1 MTDDILYP
9 GLGHNR
15 MTDDILYSGLTD
27 EDIKVISEVWNS
39 EDSGILALIKA
50 GKLDP
55 KKDFVRGDFR
65 GWPLAGQDI
74 RGIDF
79 TGSDLRGTGINRAI
93 RDETTILTDAIL
105 DDLPPPGRRSAFEH
119 LEDRRAQ
126 ASAWNYH
133 WHAGV
138 HLAFGHKL
146 FLIFVRFVTGS
157 IVVKESIVRDLEES
171 GITDFMILNL
181 YSQWDVL
188 IRVWADENSVKRL
201 EERFVKNPEISK
213 LNPPSLIEIADVVH
227 FPEKGKYPSLN
238 AVRATLV
245 NMETAHLKDA
255 QQKGKSSDY
264 FQKLK
269 STGIIL
275 DNETRFV
282 ANRVQFFSSVN
293 CARDVPEHLRE
304 SLLNVVERLKQIR
317 SKSVYFPLHGRTLAI
332 VKGQAQPSQYYA
344 IHEFLSQLTTQFEM
358 ILRFHVET
366 ETMLVANQYDRYSC
380 VINFDHAR
388 RDPTLANSAPAESIV
403 EGGEGDRTEFKST
416 LRTNLRTG
424 ERDTKMD
431 LEVLKTIAA
440 FVNSHGGRLV
450 IGVSDDGKPIG
461 LDADK
466 FESEDR
472 MNRHLA
478 SLIRDRIGSEH
489 IDYIRFRFSDYEGK
503 RVFIVECDRGRI
515 PVYVKDGN
523 QDRFFMRTGSA
534 TTELTGSR
542 LTQYVASHFKAT

>member
-1 MTDDILYP
+1 MTDDTLF
-9 GLGHNR
+9 
-15 MTDDILYSGLTD
+15 SGLTD

-79 TGSDLRGTGINRAI
+79 TGSDLRGTGINLAI

-105 DDLPPPGRRSAFEH
+105 DDFPPPNRRPA
-119 LEDRRAQ
+119 LEDLENRQAQ
-126 ASAWNYH
+126 ASSWNYH

-146 FLIFVRFVTGS
+146 FLIFVRFVSGS
-157 IVVKESIVRDLEES
+157 IMVKESIVRDLEES
-171 GITDFMILNL
+171 GITDFMIMNL

-188 IRVWADENSVKRL
+188 IRVWADESSMKRL
-201 EERFVKNPEISK
+201 EERFAKNPEIFQFNFK
-213 LNPPSLIEIADVVH
+213 PPIEIADVVH
-227 FPEKGKYPSLN
+227 FPEKGRYPSRKTVG
-238 AVRATLV
+238 AVLV
-245 NMETAHLKDA
+245 DMETAHLKDA
-255 QQKGKSSDY
+255 QQKGTRSNY

-269 STGIIL
+269 SAGLIL

-282 ANRVQFFSSVN
+282 ANRIQFFISVN
-293 CARDVPEHLRE
+293 CARDVPDHLRD
-304 SLLNVVERLKQIR
+304 SLLNVIERLKQVR

-332 VKGQAQPSQYYA
+332 VKGQVPPTQYYA
-344 IHEFLSQLTTQFEM
+344 IHEFLRQLTTQFET

-366 ETMLVANQYDRYSC
+366 ETMLVANQYDRFSC
-380 VINFDHAR
+380 TINFDYAR
-388 RDPTLANSAPAESIV
+388 RDPSLTNAVPALAII
-403 EGGEGDRTEFKST
+403 EGGEGDRTEFKAT

-424 ERDTKMD
+424 ERDSKMD
-431 LEVLKTIAA
+431 LEVVKTIAA
-440 FVNSHGGRLV
+440 FVNSQGGRLV
-450 IGVSDDGKPIG
+450 IGVGDDGKAIG
-461 LDADK
+461 LDVDK

-472 MNRHLA
+472 ANRHLA

-489 IDYIRFRFSDYEGK
+489 IDYIRYRFSDYEGK
-503 RVFIVECDRGRI
+503 RVLIVECDRGRSPI
-515 PVYVKDGN
+515 YVKDGN
-523 QDRFFMRTGSA
+523 QDRFYMRTGAA
-534 TTELTGSR
+534 TTELTGRR
-542 LTQYVASHFKAT
+542 LTEYVASHFKST

>member
-9 GLGHNR
+9 GLA
-15 MTDDILYSGLTD
+15 D

-39 EDSGILALIKA
+39 EDSGILALIKV

-55 KKDFVRGDFR
+55 KKDFVKGDFR
-65 GWPLAGQDI
+65 GWPLAGEDV

-105 DDLPPPGRRSAFEH
+105 DDLPSPDRRPAFED
-119 LEDRRAQ
+119 LENRQAQ
-126 ASAWNYH
+126 ASAWAYH

-146 FLIFVRFVTGS
+146 FLIFVRFVARS
-157 IVVKESIVRDLEES
+157 IMVKESIVRDLEES
-171 GITDFMILNL
+171 GVTDFMILNL

-188 IRVWADENSVKRL
+188 IRVWADESSVKRL
-201 EERFVKNPEISK
+201 EERFAKNPEISQ
-213 LNPPSLIEIADVVH
+213 LNLKQPIEIADVVH
-227 FPEKGKYPSLN
+227 FPDKGRYPSLKT
-238 AVRATLV
+238 VRATLA

-255 QQKGKSSDY
+255 QQKAKRSNY

-269 STGIIL
+269 SAGLIL

-282 ANRVQFFSSVN
+282 VNRIQFFILVN
-293 CARDVPEHLRE
+293 CARDVPEHLRN
-304 SLLNVVERLKQIR
+304 SLLNVVEKLKQVR

-344 IHEFLSQLTTQFEM
+344 IHEFLTQLTTQFET

-366 ETMLVANQYDRYSC
+366 ETMLVANQYNHYSC
-380 VINFDHAR
+380 TINFDYAR
-388 RDPTLANSAPAESIV
+388 RDPSLANSIPAQVIV
-403 EGGEGDRTEFKST
+403 EEGEGDRTEFKST

-431 LEVLKTIAA
+431 LEVVKTIAA
-440 FVNSHGGRLV
+440 FINSQGGRLV
-450 IGVSDDGKPIG
+450 IGVDDDGKAIG

-466 FESEDR
+466 FENEDKA
-472 MNRHLA
+472 NRHLA

-489 IDYIRFRFSDYEGK
+489 IDYIRYRFNDYQGK
-503 RVFIVECDRGRI
+503 RILIVECDRGRF

-523 QDRFFMRTGSA
+523 QERFYMRTGAA
-534 TTELTGSR
+534 TTELTGR
-542 LTQYVASHFKAT
+542 HLTEYVANHFKST

>member
-1 MTDDILYP
+1 
-9 GLGHNR
+9 
-15 MTDDILYSGLTD
+15 
-27 EDIKVISEVWNS
+27 
-39 EDSGILALIKA
+39 
-50 GKLDP
+50 
-55 KKDFVRGDFR
+55 VR
-65 GWPLAGQDI
+65 Q
-74 RGIDF
+74 
-79 TGSDLRGTGINRAI
+79 
-93 RDETTILTDAIL
+93 
-105 DDLPPPGRRSAFEH
+105 
-119 LEDRRAQ
+119 
-126 ASAWNYH
+126 
-133 WHAGV
+133 
-138 HLAFGHKL
+138 
-146 FLIFVRFVTGS
+146 
-157 IVVKESIVRDLEES
+157 
-171 GITDFMILNL
+171 
-181 YSQWDVL
+181 
-188 IRVWADENSVKRL
+188 
-201 EERFVKNPEISK
+201 
-213 LNPPSLIEIADVVH
+213 
-227 FPEKGKYPSLN
+227 
-238 AVRATLV
+238 
-245 NMETAHLKDA
+245 
-255 QQKGKSSDY
+255 
-264 FQKLK
+264 
-269 STGIIL
+269 
-275 DNETRFV
+275 
-282 ANRVQFFSSVN
+282 
-293 CARDVPEHLRE
+293 
-304 SLLNVVERLKQIR
+304 
-317 SKSVYFPLHGRTLAI
+317 GRTRALA
-332 VKGQAQPSQYYA
+332 A
-344 IHEFLSQLTTQFEM
+344 T
-358 ILRFHVET
+358 
-366 ETMLVANQYDRYSC
+366 NQYDRYSC